1 MLDNLDEIE
10 DKQPQPVMKM
20 EELEVVTE
28 DV

>member
-1 MLDNLDEIE
+1 MFDHLDEVD